1 MGAAGAQGER
11 WFLADLDRDTIQR
24 LQRARGEGAAPNA
37 AQTAAAGWGT
47 GDFKALP
54 EVARNLIRTWLRA
67 PLWLVPTVPRP
78 APRAAAPRGP
88 AAALRRRVAY
98 RGAPAGP
105 VPRGR
110 APNARLGALASR
122 RAERGSPA
130 PRRPPPPARAK
141 LRRGARTP
149 ALTRGAG
156 LLWLAWGPVP
166 WQAD

>member
-88 AAALRRRVAY
+88 TAATAGRRQ
-98 RGAPAGP
+98 
-105 VPRGR
+105 VPC
-110 APNARLGALASR
+110 PEGALLTLDWALS
-122 RAERGSPA
+122 
-130 PRRPPPPARAK
+130 
-141 LRRGARTP
+141 RRGALSEARPRP
-149 ALTRGAG
+149 AARRRPRARSSVVARARPL
-156 LLWLAWGPVP
+156 
-166 WQAD
+166 

>member
-67 PLWLVPTVPRP
+67 PLWLVPTGPRP
-78 APRAAAPRGP
+78 APRAPR
-88 AAALRRRVAY
+88 
-98 RGAPAGP
+98 
-105 VPRGR
+105 
-110 APNARLGALASR
+110 
-122 RAERGSPA
+122 PA
-130 PRRPPPPARAK
+130 PRRRGDRR
-141 LRRGARTP
+141 LR
-149 ALTRGAG
+149 LRGAG
-156 LLWLAWGPVP
+156 RSRALRAPC
-166 WQAD
+166 